1 MSNPYIGEIRLFAGN
16 FAPVGFA
23 FCNGQLLAI
32 SENSALFALIGT
44 IYGGDGQTT
53 FALPDLRGR
62 LPMHQGTGP
71 GLTTRVIGQQFGTE
85 TVTLTTAQI
94 PAHSHPVLCS
104 SAPSSAGPAGAFW
117 AQTTGVS
124 GFGPSS
130 SANTTMNAAT
140 ITTSGGSQPH
150 ENLMPLLAVNFII
163 SLFGVFPSRN

>member
-130 SANTTMNAAT
+130 RRS
-140 ITTSGGSQPH
+140 
-150 ENLMPLLAVNFII
+150 LA
-163 SLFGVFPSRN
+163 GVRV